1 MHMGSSKPKE
11 THFGKNEIKRRRS
24 AKKVNKIEPKK
35 KTKNLQAHSIL
46 PNNIRTLTKS
56 KSHQ

>member
-35 KTKNLQAHSIL
+35 KDKIYKLTVFYQIIL
-46 PNNIRTLTKS
+46 GR
-56 KSHQ
+56 